1 MIIHFTKENKNLYDV
16 ETIKRILNV
25 SKSKVQRELKKQ
37 QTEII
42 KYKNLFLYPETTLFE
57 LMEIILIEKLE
68 KVNDRLEQDQK
79 TRGNN

>member
-42 KYKNLFLYPETTLFE
+42 KYKNLFLYPENTLFE

-68 KVNDRLEQDQK
+68 KVNDRLEQD
-79 TRGNN
+79 

>member
-16 ETIKRILNV
+16 ETIRCILNV

-37 QTEII
+37 QTEVI

-57 LMEIILIEKLE
+57 LMEIVLIEKLN
-68 KVNDRLEQDQK
+68 KLNDRLEQD
-79 TRGNN
+79 

>member
-1 MIIHFTKENKNLYDV
+1 MIIHFTEENKNRVLYDV
-16 ETIKRILNV
+16 ETMKNILNV

-57 LMEIILIEKLE
+57 LLEIVIIEKLE
-68 KVNDRLEQDQK
+68 KENDRLE
-79 TRGNN
+79 

>member
-1 MIIHFTKENKNLYDV
+1 MITHFTKENKNLYDV
-16 ETIKRILNV
+16 ETIRNILNV

-57 LMEIILIEKLE
+57 LMEIVLIEKLN
-68 KVNDRLEQDQK
+68 KVNDRLEQD
-79 TRGNN
+79 

>member
-16 ETIKRILNV
+16 ETIRSILNV

-37 QTEII
+37 QTEVI

-57 LMEIILIEKLE
+57 LMEIVLIEKLN
-68 KVNDRLEQDQK
+68 KVNDRLEQD
-79 TRGNN
+79 

>member
-16 ETIKRILNV
+16 ETIRSILNV

-57 LMEIILIEKLE
+57 LMEIVLIEKLHTG
-68 KVNDRLEQDQK
+68 NDKLEQD
-79 TRGNN
+79 

>member
-16 ETIKRILNV
+16 ETIKSILNV

-57 LMEIILIEKLE
+57 LMEIVLIEKLN
-68 KVNDRLEQDQK
+68 KGNDRLDQD
-79 TRGNN
+79 

>member
-1 MIIHFTKENKNLYDV
+1 MIIYFTKENKNLYDV

-42 KYKNLFLYPETTLFE
+42 KYKNLFLYPENTLFE

-68 KVNDRLEQDQK
+68 KVNDRLEQD
-79 TRGNN
+79 

>member
-16 ETIKRILNV
+16 ETIRSILNV

-57 LMEIILIEKLE
+57 LMEIVLIEKLN
-68 KVNDRLEQDQK
+68 KGNDRLEQD
-79 TRGNN
+79 

>member
-16 ETIKRILNV
+16 ETIRSILNV

-57 LMEIILIEKLE
+57 LIEIILIEKLH
-68 KVNDRLEQDQK
+68 KGNDRLEQD
-79 TRGNN
+79 

>member
-42 KYKNLFLYPETTLFE
+42 EYKNLFLYPETTLFE
-57 LMEIILIEKLE
+57 LMEIVLIEKLE
-68 KVNDRLEQDQK
+68 KVNDRLEQD
-79 TRGNN
+79 

>member
-16 ETIKRILNV
+16 ETIRSILNV

-57 LMEIILIEKLE
+57 LMEIVLIEKLN
-68 KVNDRLEQDQK
+68 KVNDRLEQD
-79 TRGNN
+79 

>member
-1 MIIHFTKENKNLYDV
+1 MITHFTKENKNLYDV
-16 ETIKRILNV
+16 ETIRSILNV

-57 LMEIILIEKLE
+57 LMEIVLIEKLN
-68 KVNDRLEQDQK
+68 KLNDKLEQD
-79 TRGNN
+79 

>member
-1 MIIHFTKENKNLYDV
+1 MITHFTKENKNLYDV
-16 ETIKRILNV
+16 ETIRSILNV

-57 LMEIILIEKLE
+57 LMEIVLIEKLN
-68 KVNDRLEQDQK
+68 KVNDRLEQD
-79 TRGNN
+79 

>member
-16 ETIKRILNV
+16 ETIKSILNV

-57 LMEIILIEKLE
+57 LIEIVLIEKLN
-68 KVNDRLEQDQK
+68 KVNDRLEQD
-79 TRGNN
+79 

>member
-1 MIIHFTKENKNLYDV
+1 MIIHFITEDKKLYDV
-16 ETIKRILNV
+16 ETITRILNV

-57 LMEIILIEKLE
+57 LMEVILIEKLN
-68 KVNDRLEQDQK
+68 KQND
-79 TRGNN
+79 

>member
-68 KVNDRLEQDQK
+68 KVNDRLEQD
-79 TRGNN
+79 

>member
-16 ETIKRILNV
+16 ETIRSILNV

-57 LMEIILIEKLE
+57 LMEIVLIEKLH
-68 KVNDRLEQDQK
+68 KVNDRLEQD
-79 TRGNN
+79 